1 MNLKTKGN
9 KIAKRYEM
17 INFLKMGGLG
27 VGEEMQSTVGHAEC
41 ICNRSEYLGKSSC
54 QNIL

>member
-17 INFLKMGGLG
+17 IKLKIGG
-27 VGEEMQSTVGHAEC
+27 GEETHNTVGHIEC